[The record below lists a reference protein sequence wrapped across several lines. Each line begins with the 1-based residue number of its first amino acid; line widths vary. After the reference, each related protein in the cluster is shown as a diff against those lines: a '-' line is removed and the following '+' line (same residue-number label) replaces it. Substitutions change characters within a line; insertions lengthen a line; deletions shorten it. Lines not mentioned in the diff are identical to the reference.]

1 MRTDTDDD
9 TEDDATVSPD
19 VMRESVKRNQDSFP
33 AEKQLGT
40 PRKNGSIPPRCG
52 EKRTARGIAM
62 VVHTSSSSSS
72 SSDAGVIRRR
82 GGRMTNNSL
91 SSLTTTSQYQSLT
104 AATNDAAHANAAADD
119 DDENEGD
126 DDPPFRKFG
135 HTHIGKRVRYYFYP
149 PPSSSCTFTTSSS
162 SATTT
167 TVHIDGTITGY
178 LSPHDVDSTNAPAFI
193 CTRTHRPASLFHVE
207 FDADN
212 IYYRYKDLEG
222 FELDECCTWLPSHD
236 ERTSSSSSSSAA
248 TTDDDNAGGKEGG
261 GTSWVCHNPNC
272 KRTNQRTKKRCSDCR
287 SWKDGKKPN
296 SRNTSGSTIV
306 LIDFSSTELA
316 SKYRIVADTFDSSL
330 LVQGQLVAFGATRDK
345 TATRP
350 WVVGNISSLY
360 VNKVHWARVKE
371 YSNREYVF
379 AASEKARDTYG
390 KEWYFVAGYGEE
402 GGVVPPPRL
411 HSSSLFLTEA
421 SWVCHN
427 PNCKRTNQ
435 ISKKR
440 CSDCSSWKDGKGPKS
455 RNTSGST
462 ITTTK
467 KKKQKKGA
475 SIGRKESTAIAVDK
489 EEVHNVN
496 NVNNAIDDHVDDH
509 QGRIVLSLFD
519 EQYKR
524 IMYTH
529 FAMINNSTA
538 TPTASTTTTTTMT
551 TDEENEEEARIG
563 RLALAALKMECGRDG
578 QLFIFNGR
586 GRLGKIS
593 KLEVVDD
600 NVALTSEYYKVLFSN
615 NETISSFIFSNVI

>member
-1 MRTDTDDD
+1 M
-9 TEDDATVSPD
+9 
-19 VMRESVKRNQDSFP
+19 
-33 AEKQLGT
+33 
-40 PRKNGSIPPRCG
+40 
-52 EKRTARGIAM
+52 
-62 VVHTSSSSSS
+62 
-72 SSDAGVIRRR
+72 
-82 GGRMTNNSL
+82 
-91 SSLTTTSQYQSLT
+91 
-104 AATNDAAHANAAADD
+104 
-119 DDENEGD
+119 
-126 DDPPFRKFG
+126 
-135 HTHIGKRVRYYFYP
+135 
-149 PPSSSCTFTTSSS
+149 
-162 SATTT
+162 
-167 TVHIDGTITGY
+167 
-178 LSPHDVDSTNAPAFI
+178 
-193 CTRTHRPASLFHVE
+193 
-207 FDADN
+207 
-212 IYYRYKDLEG
+212 
-222 FELDECCTWLPSHD
+222 
-236 ERTSSSSSSSAA
+236 
-248 TTDDDNAGGKEGG
+248 
-261 GTSWVCHNPNC
+261 CHNPNC
-272 KRTNQRTKKRCSDCR
+272 KRTNQITKKRCSDCR

-296 SRNTSGSTIV
+296 SRNTSGSTSV

-345 TATRP
+345 TATRR
-350 WVVGNISSLY
+350 WVVGNISALNS
-360 VNKVHWARVKE
+360 NKVHWARVKE

-379 AASEKARDTYG
+379 ATSETARDTYG
-390 KEWYFVAGYGEE
+390 KEWYFVAGHGEE

-411 HSSSLFLTEA
+411 YSSSLFLTEA
-421 SWVCHN
+421 SWLCHN

-435 ISKKR
+435 ITKKR

-475 SIGRKESTAIAVDK
+475 SIGRKESTATAFDK

-538 TPTASTTTTTTMT
+538 TPTASTTTTTMT
-551 TDEENEEEARIG
+551 TDEENDEDVRIG

-586 GRLGKIS
+586 GRLGKMS

-600 NVALTSEYYKVLFSN
+600 NVALTSEYYKVLFA
-615 NETISSFIFSNVI
+615 I